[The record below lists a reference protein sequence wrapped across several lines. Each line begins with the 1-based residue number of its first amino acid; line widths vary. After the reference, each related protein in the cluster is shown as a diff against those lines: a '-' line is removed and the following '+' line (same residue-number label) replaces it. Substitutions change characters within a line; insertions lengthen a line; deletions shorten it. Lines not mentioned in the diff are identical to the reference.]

1 MVASTIDGVLQGGVA
16 LLHRDADVDV
26 LVADLEVTVA
36 AAEVQHDQVG
46 IGGQS
51 SLAGGVVGDDD
62 VARTT
67 VQGYQHGGAVSLRGQ
82 DVGVLDLRQ
91 AGIIPDGA
99 QLARGGGTG
108 QVSHACSIGIAL
120 SFFVRVTMEA

>member
-1 MVASTIDGVLQGGVA
+1 MTRCIPELLAQGLYADGFVHHGVVVVGGHGGQHLIDGVLQGGVA

-62 VARTT
+62 VARTA
-67 VQGYQHGGAVSLRGQ
+67 VQGYQHGGGRRPAR
-82 DVGVLDLRQ
+82 
-91 AGIIPDGA
+91 AGCW
-99 QLARGGGTG
+99 R
-108 QVSHACSIGIAL
+108 S
-120 SFFVRVTMEA
+120 